1 MVLLM
6 VMGYEEIKANIY
18 MQHAEVAAAL
28 EATTVHT
35 CNSDA
40 LSHPRLYRSVDS
52 CRLVA
57 IYIHA

>member
-1 MVLLM
+1 MS
-6 VMGYEEIKANIY
+6 YEEIKANIY